1 MVSVLL
7 IEDDPMNQDVIGR
20 LLRWHGYEVRVASD
34 GTSGLAQALATP
46 PALIVLDLGL
56 PDHSGYEVLRQL
68 KQDAATRHI
77 PVMVLTAYAL
87 DDERS
92 AAIAAG
98 CDAFETK
105 PPDMER
111 MVKTIQSLLNS

>member
-1 MVSVLL
+1 MTSVLL
-7 IEDDPMNQDVIGR
+7 IEDDLMNQDVLGR
-20 LLRWHGYEVRVASD
+20 LLRWQGYRVEIAPD
-34 GTSGLAQALATP
+34 GATGLARAQAAP
-46 PALIVLDLGL
+46 PDLIVLDLGL

-68 KQDAATRHI
+68 KRGETTRHI

-87 DDERS
+87 DDERA

-111 MVKTIQSLLNS
+111 MVTTIQRLLKA